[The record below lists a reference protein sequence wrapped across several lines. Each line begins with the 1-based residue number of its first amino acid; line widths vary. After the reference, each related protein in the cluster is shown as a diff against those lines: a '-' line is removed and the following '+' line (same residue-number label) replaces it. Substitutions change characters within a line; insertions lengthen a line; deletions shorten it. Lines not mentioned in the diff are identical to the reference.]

1 MNNPT
6 RRSFVR
12 AVLAGGSAGL
22 VTCAIPRSVFSQPAP
37 WKPQK
42 NVEFIVPTSAGSTMD
57 LLARVIQD
65 IWQKRHLLDTTMTVQ
80 AKPGGGGSVAWTYVS
95 REIGDGHFIAISGP
109 TLLANDVLGVGELKY
124 NGVTPIAQLFTE
136 YEVFAVNAGSP
147 IKSGP
152 DFVNTLKSSKP
163 PSVGVAPGFGGSSHV
178 ALLKLA
184 RAAGIDQRKLTIVPF
199 KGANELVLSVL
210 GGHTDAAIGTV
221 SVLAPQLASGKLRA
235 FAVSAPK
242 RLSGTLSAIPT
253 WKEQG
258 VDLIEGN
265 WRGVVGPKHLGEF
278 TSSGSPPI
286 RRNPLVTHGRTI
298 DWVIIRDRASQPH
311 RPQSAVVALQQWTK
325 RRRSIARRAI
335 PDAPLNARYSI
346 GAL

>member
-6 RRSFVR
+6 RRGFVR
-12 AVLAGGSAGL
+12 AVLGGGSAGL
-22 VTCAIPRSVFSQPAP
+22 VTCAMPRSVLSQPAP

-95 REIGDGHFIAISGP
+95 RETGDGHFIAISGP
-109 TLLANDVLGVGELKY
+109 TLLANDVLGVGKLKY
-124 NGVTPIAQLFTE
+124 KDVTPIAQLFTE

-147 IKSGP
+147 IKTGT
-152 DFVNTLKSSKP
+152 DFVNALKASKP

-184 RAAGIDQRKLTIVPF
+184 RAAGIGQKKLTIVPF
-199 KGANELVLSVL
+199 KGANESVLSVL
-210 GGHTDAAIGTV
+210 GGHTDVAIGTV

-265 WRGVVGPKHLGEF
+265 WRGVVGPKHLGDAEVAYW
-278 TSSGSPPI
+278 SGKFAEAVKTEEWTDNLE
-286 RRNPLVTHGRTI
+286 RNHWDADFLTGVEAKRFLDSHYEELRSTLVNLHI
-298 DWVIIRDRASQPH
+298 DR
-311 RPQSAVVALQQWTK
+311 
-325 RRRSIARRAI
+325 
-335 PDAPLNARYSI
+335 
-346 GAL
+346 